1 MRYLVSHEVLY
12 RTTVEAA
19 NEKEAAALAED
30 VPNDEWDSS
39 TLTRED
45 VVPLEESPLNPQAG
59 G

>member
-1 MRYLVSHEVLY
+1 MKYLVSHEVLY

-19 NEKEAAALAED
+19 NEKEAAALAEV
-30 VPNDEWDSS
+30 VPYDEWDSS

>member
-1 MRYLVSHEVLY
+1 MKYLVSHEVLY

-30 VPNDEWDSS
+30 VPYDEWDSS

>member
-30 VPNDEWDSS
+30 VPYDEWDSS

>member
-1 MRYLVSHEVLY
+1 MRFLVSHEVLY

-19 NEKEAAALAED
+19 NEKEAALAAEELPYED
-30 VPNDEWDSS
+30 WDSS

-45 VVPLEESPLNPQAG
+45 TVPMEESPVNPQAG

>member
-1 MRYLVSHEVLY
+1 MRFLVSHEVLY

-19 NEKEAAALAED
+19 NEKEAALAAEEM
-30 VPNDEWDSS
+30 PYDEWDSS

-45 VVPLEESPLNPQAG
+45 TVPIEESPVNPQAG

>member
-1 MRYLVSHEVLY
+1 MKYLVSHEVLY

-30 VPNDEWDSS
+30 VPYDEWDSS

-45 VVPLEESPLNPQAG
+45 VVPIEESPLNPQAG